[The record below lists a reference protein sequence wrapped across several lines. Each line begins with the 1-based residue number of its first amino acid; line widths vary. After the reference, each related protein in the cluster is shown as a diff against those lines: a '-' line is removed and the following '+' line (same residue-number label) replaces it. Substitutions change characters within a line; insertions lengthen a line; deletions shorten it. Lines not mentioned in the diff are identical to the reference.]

1 MVTCEQETS
10 EIRIKY
16 FVGDTSCKINQKPAL
31 VGSLKRLETA
41 GHLPKS
47 AGTLVEISR
56 EATAGFWFDKNRLF
70 CYNNWS
76 DSLWLAE
83 VVI

>member
-10 EIRIKY
+10 KIRIKY

-56 EATAGFWFDKNRLF
+56 KVTAGFGLTRIGFF
-70 CYNNWS
+70 
-76 DSLWLAE
+76 
-83 VVI
+83 VIILGLIVYGLLKW

>member
-1 MVTCEQETS
+1 MAVITCERETS

-56 EATAGFWFDKNRLF
+56 EAAAGFGLTKIGFF
-70 CYNNWS
+70 
-76 DSLWLAE
+76 
-83 VVI
+83 VIIFGLTVYGLLKW